1 MNRKKQS
8 SQVEDK
14 TQEKQSS
21 SYSPILK
28 SGILNKK
35 YRSQHGTSV
44 ELPAIPEV
52 SSSDEI
58 SSIDEETGS
67 KTNITKEHSKSSM
80 LWTLYH
86 NIIDS
91 TIPLESQDIDNEQD
105 RERILKSLLT
115 RILFS
120 VPIHATEYP
129 PGWLEEEGSFHTL
142 GVVNSSPDAIFS
154 HISFFIQFF
163 LMDPLFIYA
172 TSGCIDLVIARK
184 GMSKGYLGSDLG
196 TCIDDSILAL
206 QYVVG
211 NEFSSKNMDYF
222 KV

>member
-28 SGILNKK
+28 SGIINKK

-120 VPIHATEYP
+120 SQYKQQSILLVGLRKKAPSIH
-129 PGWLEEEGSFHTL
+129 LELSIL
-142 GVVNSSPDAIFS
+142 LQMQSSPIYPFS
-154 HISFFIQFF
+154 FNSFWW
-163 LMDPLFIYA
+163 
-172 TSGCIDLVIARK
+172 
-184 GMSKGYLGSDLG
+184 
-196 TCIDDSILAL
+196 ILYSSTQRA
-206 QYVVG
+206 VVLI
-211 NEFSSKNMDYF
+211 
-222 KV
+222 